1 MVGRKCL
8 GLNVGGSVE
17 SRAGERFIGDGL
29 GSRASLVAQMVKSLP
44 AVRETGL

>member
-1 MVGRKCL
+1 MLGRKCL
-8 GLNVGGSVE
+8 GLNVGGNVE
-17 SRAGERFIGDGL
+17 SRTGEQFIGDGL